1 VCESFQQFKSE
12 LQDLAKPAT
21 FTGGKDSIQNAV
33 DQVKSDVDNLKS
45 SLKSDDKPKLDAFQ
59 NSLTQLQDAVSKM
72 SGISGVTDA
81 VSAGKGVATTGGALL
96 DALKAGCPSS

>member
-1 VCESFQQFKSE
+1 VCQSFQQFKSE

-21 FTGGKDSIQNAV
+21 FTGGKDSIESAINHL
-33 DQVKSDVDNLKS
+33 KSDVDNLKS

-72 SGISGVTDA
+72 SGISGITDA